1 VTNERQQEPTTKRL
15 DLLLVW
21 IAPSALYGI
30 LHGLGYYFP
39 VSLWGTDQ
47 LHYYPLPVAAL
58 FALVV
63 ALSILLALRPAWAQR
78 LDEYVEPLL
87 HRPFFTST
95 RFHLLLALL
104 FTLAAFFLRDR
115 QHFLGDGGMWM
126 STFELFAN
134 NPDQGKVLWVD
145 NLFEGQGLQ
154 YMPFSEAFSTLIRF
168 QLFRLA
174 HQTFGLDAAIA
185 HELLSCLVAFPY
197 AILCLRLSSIM
208 ATAALDR
215 AALFLL
221 CLTPA
226 TTQFYFGYVE
236 SYTLLHLAAM
246 AYAFFGLRF
255 LRGGPFWAATLAMLV
270 AVAAHLMVLAILPSW
285 LYLAW
290 RRLGRPRRTW
300 CQQPRIYLPT
310 LGSAV
315 VVGLFLYP
323 DFYPYSMGF
332 FTPREEGMYAIFSLD
347 HFALLGQCTAPAL
360 AFWSTVD
367 RALANVISTKK

>member
-1 VTNERQQEPTTKRL
+1 MV
-15 DLLLVW
+15 
-21 IAPSALYGI
+21 
-30 LHGLGYYFP
+30 
-39 VSLWGTDQ
+39 
-47 LHYYPLPVAAL
+47 
-58 FALVV
+58 
-63 ALSILLALRPAWAQR
+63 LSILLALRPTWAQR
-78 LDEYVEPLL
+78 LDAYIEPLL
-87 HRPFFTST
+87 HRPFLTSA
-95 RFHLLLALL
+95 RFQILIALL
-104 FTLAAFFLRDR
+104 FTVAAFLFRDR

-134 NPDQGKVLWVD
+134 NPEQGKVLWID

-168 QLFRLA
+168 QVFRLA
-174 HQTFGLDAAIA
+174 HQTFGLDAGIA
-185 HELLSCLVAFPY
+185 HELLSCLAAFPY
-197 AILCLRLSSIM
+197 AILCLRLASIM
-208 ATAALDR
+208 ATNPLNR

-236 SYTLLHLAAM
+236 SYTLLHLAAA

-255 LRGGPFWAATLAMLV
+255 LRGGPFWAATLAMV
-270 AVAAHLMVLAILPSW
+270 AAVAAHLMVLAILPSW

-290 RRLGRPRRTW
+290 RRLDRPLHTW
-300 CQQPRIYLPT
+300 CQSPRIYLPI
-310 LGSAV
+310 LGSAM

-347 HFALLGQCTAPAL
+347 HLALLANALLLLSPFALLWIVHWLTLYLRKGREPQPQQNPRPSVNQDI
-360 AFWSTVD
+360 AF
-367 RALANVISTKK
+367 LG